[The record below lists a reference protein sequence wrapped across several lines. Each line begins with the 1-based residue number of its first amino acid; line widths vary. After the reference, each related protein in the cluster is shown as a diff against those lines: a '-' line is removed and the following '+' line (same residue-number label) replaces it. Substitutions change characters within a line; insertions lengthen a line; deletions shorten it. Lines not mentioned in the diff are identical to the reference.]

1 MKTKSQPKP
10 KPKQKPKPMR
20 PAAEADFELDVVG
33 EWSDEHTKVVAQLLV
48 DLEETRTPVS
58 AVGHREAH

>member
-1 MKTKSQPKP
+1 
-10 KPKQKPKPMR
+10 MR